1 MSRIPEYLSNPRS
14 FRIGL
19 MDARSIFRAEGRYT
33 EDTDLSGAW
42 SFLYFERPEDVPEGF
57 ESLPLSSF
65 KDEIT
70 VPGEIQLSGY
80 GFPHYVNTQYPWDGH
95 ERLTA
100 PEIPKLYNPVGLYAR
115 EVEIR
120 DARKATIAFYGVE
133 TAFDLFINGKFA
145 GYAEDSFTRSEF
157 DITPFIKEGKNL
169 IIVRVFRFSSASW
182 LEDQDFWRF
191 SGIFRPVILTIK
203 KRDEYIVDIDS
214 RSTLSDDFKKGELRV
229 KVRSTAD
236 RVSVRFNGEEKE
248 EESADGEASFSFSIE
263 NPPLWSAEKPSLMP
277 FEVTAISSDGEEIEK
292 ARLETGFRRIEI
304 KDAVIY
310 LNGRRII
317 FHGVNRHEWNRE
329 RGRVLSRE
337 EMLQDVLIMKRN
349 NINAVRTSHYPNDPY
364 FYELCDRY
372 GLYMIAETNLETHG
386 TWQRMGKVSIDE
398 RTVPSDRDDY
408 RSAVLDRERNNYESF
423 KNHVSILI
431 WSLGNES
438 AGGRVLRDAALYFK
452 RVDPTR
458 LVHYEGVF
466 HDRRYSEETSDMESQ
481 MYTPASKVEEFLEK
495 DSSKPFIMCE
505 YSHSMG
511 NSNGDIMS
519 YVRLARRNR
528 HFQLGFI
535 WDFIDQSILRD
546 GKILYGGDFSDRPS
560 DFSFCANGIVFSDRR
575 KSAKLQEVRYA
586 YQDFYAEF
594 EGDKIT
600 IHNDSIATDQSE
612 LEARL
617 SYMEDGIEISS
628 TILPLSLPPKES
640 VTIEN
645 PFTADESKCYAE
657 LITFALKEDKPWAK
671 KGFIVA
677 HSQIYS
683 NARTEYS
690 EKNVAVIEGDVNYGF
705 KTGDLS
711 ALVDRTKGHLI
722 SFRKKGNEL
731 LKTMPY
737 ISTWRAPTENDKGWS
752 MPYELS
758 GWATAGRYAKKQ
770 SVTLEKNEVV
780 SLFSLASEM
789 GDVEIRY
796 AMAESGR
803 LKITMT
809 YHGKGGMIPEFG
821 MAFIIGEENDS
832 VSYLGLGPEENTRDR
847 KEGALYGRHSYK
859 ASESIEPYITG
870 QESGMRCA
878 VKRAR
883 IGALSV
889 AAEDEFILSA
899 TGYTSWEIESAQHIG
914 ELPPRSKTVVKI
926 LKDQMGVGGDDS
938 WGSRPHDADIFRI
951 SDGNSFTFYLS

>member
-1 MSRIPEYLSNPRS
+1 MSRIPEYLSDPRS

-57 ESLPLSSF
+57 ESFTLSSF

-70 VPGEIQLSGY
+70 VPREIQLSGY

-120 DARKATIAFYGVE
+120 DARKATLAFYGVE

-157 DITPFIKEGKNL
+157 DITPFIREGKNL

-203 KRDEYIVDIDS
+203 KRDEYIIDIDS
-214 RSTLSDDFKKGELRV
+214 RSALSDDLKSGELRV
-229 KVRSTAD
+229 KVKTTAD
-236 RVSVRFNGEEKE
+236 RVAVKFNGEEKE
-248 EESADGEASFSFSIE
+248 EESADGEAAFSFSIE

-438 AGGRVLRDAALYFK
+438 AGGCVLRDAALYFK

-535 WDFIDQSILRD
+535 WDFIDQSILKD

-560 DFSFCANGIVFSDRR
+560 DFSFCANGIVFSDR
-575 KSAKLQEVRYA
+575 KESAKMQEVRYA

-600 IHNDSIATDQSE
+600 IHNDSIATDLSE

-617 SYMEDGIEISS
+617 SYMEDGIEKSS
-628 TILPLSLPPKES
+628 ATLPLSLPPKER
-640 VTIEN
+640 VTISN
-645 PFTADESKCYAE
+645 PFSPDECKCYAE
-657 LITFALKEDKPWAK
+657 LITFALKEDKPWAN

-683 NARTEYS
+683 NARTEHH
-690 EKNVAVIEGDVNYGF
+690 EKTVEVIEGDVNYGF
-705 KTGDLS
+705 KTGGVS

-722 SFRKKGNEL
+722 SFRKGEKEL
-731 LKTMPY
+731 LKTIPY
-737 ISTWRAPTENDKGWS
+737 ISTWRAPTENDKGWN
-752 MPYELS
+752 MTYELAP
-758 GWATAGRYAKKQ
+758 WATAGRYAKKE

-780 SLFSLASEM
+780 SLFSLASAM
-789 GDVEIRY
+789 GSVEIRY
-796 AMAESGR
+796 SMDESGR
-803 LKITMT
+803 IKIRMT
-809 YHGKGGMIPEFG
+809 YHGEGGMIPEFG
-821 MAFIIGEENDS
+821 LALITGEENDS
-832 VSYLGLGPEENTRDR
+832 VSYL
-847 KEGALYGRHSYK
+847 A
-859 ASESIEPYITG
+859 
-870 QESGMRCA
+870 
-878 VKRAR
+878 
-883 IGALSV
+883 
-889 AAEDEFILSA
+889 
-899 TGYTSWEIESAQHIG
+899 
-914 ELPPRSKTVVKI
+914 
-926 LKDQMGVGGDDS
+926 
-938 WGSRPHDADIFRI
+938 
-951 SDGNSFTFYLS
+951 

>member
-1 MSRIPEYLSNPRS
+1 MSRIPGYLGDPRS

-33 EDTDLSGAW
+33 EDADLSGKW

-80 GFPHYVNTQYPWDGH
+80 GSPHYVNTQYPWDGH
-95 ERLTA
+95 EKLTA

-120 DARKATIAFYGVE
+120 DARKAILAFYGVE

-157 DITPFIKEGKNL
+157 DITPFVKEGKNL
-169 IIVRVFRFSSASW
+169 IVVRVFRFSSASW
-182 LEDQDFWRF
+182 LEDQDYWRF
-191 SGIFRPVILTIK
+191 SGIFRPVVLTIK

-214 RSTLSDDFKKGELRV
+214 RSTLSDDFKSGELHV
-229 KVRSTAD
+229 KVKTTAA
-236 RVSVRFNGEEKE
+236 RIAVKFNGEKKE
-248 EESADGEASFSFSIE
+248 RESADGEASFSFSIE
-263 NPPLWSAEKPSLMP
+263 NPPLWSAEKPDLMP
-277 FEVTAISSDGEEIEK
+277 FEVTALASDGEEIEK
-292 ARLETGFRRIEI
+292 AVLETGFRRIEI

-329 RGRVLSRE
+329 RGRVLSHD

-364 FYELCDRY
+364 FYALCDRY

-398 RTVPSDRDDY
+398 RTVPSDRADY
-408 RSAVLDRERNNYESF
+408 RSAVLDREKNNYESF

-438 AGGRVLRDAALYFK
+438 AGGSVLRDAALYF
-452 RVDPTR
+452 RSVDPTR

-466 HDRRYSEETSDMESQ
+466 HDRRYSDETSDMESQ
-481 MYTPASKVEEFLEK
+481 MYTPAAKVEEFLEK

-535 WDFIDQSILRD
+535 WDFIDQSIFQN

-575 KSAKLQEVRYA
+575 ESAKLQEVRYA
-586 YQDFYAEF
+586 YQDFHAEF
-594 EGDKIT
+594 EKDKIT
-600 IHNDSIATDQSE
+600 IHNDSLATDLSE
-612 LEARL
+612 LEIRL
-617 SYMEDGIEISS
+617 SYMEDGIEKSS
-628 TILPLSLPPKES
+628 ASLPLSLPPKER
-640 VTIEN
+640 VTISN
-645 PFTADESKCYAE
+645 PFSPDKCKCYAE
-657 LITFALKEDKPWAK
+657 LITFALKEDKPWAN

-683 NARTEYS
+683 NARMEHH
-690 EKNVAVIEGDVNYGF
+690 EKTVEVIEGDVNYGF
-705 KTGDLS
+705 KTGGVS

-722 SFRKKGNEL
+722 SFRKGEKEL
-731 LKTMPY
+731 LKTIPY
-737 ISTWRAPTENDKGWS
+737 ISTWRAPTENDKGWN
-752 MPYELS
+752 MPYELAP
-758 GWATAGRYAKKQ
+758 WATAGRYAKKE

-780 SLFSLASEM
+780 SLFSLASAM
-789 GDVEIRY
+789 GSVEIRY
-796 AMAESGR
+796 SMDESGR
-803 LKITMT
+803 IKIRMT
-809 YHGKGGMIPEFG
+809 YHGEGGMIPEFG
-821 MAFIIGEENDS
+821 LALITGEENDS

-847 KEGALYGRHSYK
+847 KEGSLYGLHCYR

-878 VKRAR
+878 VKRAK
-883 IGALSV
+883 IGALSIE
-889 AAEDEFILSA
+889 AEDEFILCA
-899 TGYTSWEIESAQHIG
+899 TEYTSWEIESASHIG
-914 ELPPRSKTVVKI
+914 ELPPRRGTVVKI

-938 WGSRPHDADIFRI
+938 WGSRPHEADIFRI
-951 SDGNSFTFYLS
+951 SDGDSFTFYLS